1 MQRHSTTQTTR
12 CEYVHSV
19 LEEYLAGELNAD
31 AQAAIETHVATC
43 QDCQNELDFALEVDE
58 ALQEL
63 PKPQPPAEVFNQV
76 AAYVQ
81 SHPQPTAQ
89 GWFDSLKQV
98 LRGLYLRP
106 VAVGAVAASLIIL
119 VTFGAYQQHQQSLQI
134 EQATYEL
141 SYALSTV
148 RYAMHKTGIAIDK
161 RLSAAQVREAPR
173 RALMRTIDEINSSET
188 IQRSFIILNQLTDSS
203 SGNSEDS
210 SNNQSSPK

>member
-1 MQRHSTTQTTR
+1 MQRHSTTQIIR

-31 AQAAIETHVATC
+31 AQATIETHLATC
-43 QDCQNELDFALEVDE
+43 QNCQNELDFALEISE
-58 ALQEL
+58 AVQEL
-63 PKPQPPAEVFNQV
+63 PKPQPPAEVLDQV

-81 SHPQPTAQ
+81 SHPQPTTQ
-89 GWFDSLKQV
+89 RWFDSLIQA

-119 VTFGAYQQHQQSLQI
+119 ITFGVYQQHQHSLQI

-148 RYAMHKTGIAIDK
+148 RYAMHKTGLAIDK
-161 RLSAAQVREAPR
+161 RLSTDQVREAPR
-173 RALMRTIDEINSSET
+173 RALMLTIDEINSSET
-188 IQRSFIILNQLTDSS
+188 IQRSLIILNKLTDSS
-203 SGNSEDS
+203 TGNSEDS
-210 SNNQSSPK
+210 SNNQSPE

>member
-1 MQRHSTTQTTR
+1 MQRHSTTQTIR
-12 CEYVHSV
+12 CEQVHSV
-19 LEEYLAGELNAD
+19 LEEYLAGELNAN

-43 QDCQNELDFALEVDE
+43 QHCQNELDFALEVGN

-63 PKPQPPAEVFNQV
+63 PSPQPPAEVFDQV

-81 SHPQPTAQ
+81 SHPKPAAQ

-106 VAVGAVAASLIIL
+106 VAVGTVTASLIIL

-134 EQATYEL
+134 ERATHEL

-148 RYAMHKTGIAIDK
+148 RYAMRKTKLAIYDE
-161 RLSAAQVREAPR
+161 LPSNEVMMAPR
-173 RALMRTIDEINSSET
+173 RALLSTLTEIDTTTNDHFSQVTRKSLA
-188 IQRSFIILNQLTDSS
+188 ILNKLDWKEI
-203 SGNSEDS
+203 G
-210 SNNQSSPK
+210 K

>member
-1 MQRHSTTQTTR
+1 MQRHSATQTIR

-31 AQAAIETHVATC
+31 AQAAIETHLATC

-63 PKPQPPAEVFNQV
+63 PRPQPPAEVFDQV

-81 SHPQPTAQ
+81 SHPNPTTQ
-89 GWFDSLKQV
+89 GWFDSLKQA
-98 LRGLYLRP
+98 LRGLSIRP
-106 VAVGAVAASLIIL
+106 VAVGAVAAGLIIL
-119 VTFGAYQQHQQSLQI
+119 VTFSVHQQHQQSLQI

-148 RYAMHKTGIAIDK
+148 RYAMRKTGLAIDK
-161 RLSAAQVREAPR
+161 RLSTDRVREAPR
-173 RALMRTIDEINSSET
+173 KALMLTINEINSSKT
-188 IQRSFIILNQLTDSS
+188 IQHSLVILNKLTNSS
-203 SGNSEDS
+203 TGNDEDFG
-210 SNNQSSPK
+210 NNQSPE

>member
-1 MQRHSTTQTTR
+1 MQRHSTTQTMR
-12 CEYVHSV
+12 CEQVHSV

-31 AQAAIETHVATC
+31 AQAAIETHLATC
-43 QDCQNELDFALEVDE
+43 QDCQNELDFALEVSE

-63 PKPQPPAEVFNQV
+63 PKPQPPAEVFDQV

-81 SHPQPTAQ
+81 SHPKPTTQ

-98 LRGLYLRP
+98 LRGLSLRP
-106 VAVGAVAASLIIL
+106 VAVGTVAASLIIL

-148 RYAMHKTGIAIDK
+148 RYAMQKTELVLYEG
-161 RLSAAQVREAPR
+161 LPSNEVMEAPR
-173 RALMRTIDEINSSET
+173 RALLFTLDEINT
-188 IQRSFIILNQLTDSS
+188 TT
-203 SGNSEDS
+203 NSRFSQMIHKSLAIFNKINWKEID
-210 SNNQSSPK
+210 K

>member
-1 MQRHSTTQTTR
+1 MQRHSTTQTVR

-31 AQAAIETHVATC
+31 AQAAIETHLAAC
-43 QDCQNELDFALEVDE
+43 QDCQNDLDIALEISE
-58 ALQEL
+58 AVQEL
-63 PKPQPPAEVFNQV
+63 PKPQPPPEVFDQV
-76 AAYVQ
+76 TAYVQ
-81 SHPQPTAQ
+81 SHPNPTTQ

-141 SYALSTV
+141 SYALGTV
-148 RYAMHKTGIAIDK
+148 RYAMQKTEIALYKGLPSNEVMEASRRTLLFALDGINTTTNNRFSQVIRKNLAIFNKINWKEIDK
-161 RLSAAQVREAPR
+161 
-173 RALMRTIDEINSSET
+173 
-188 IQRSFIILNQLTDSS
+188 
-203 SGNSEDS
+203 
-210 SNNQSSPK
+210 

>member
-1 MQRHSTTQTTR
+1 MQRHSTTQTIH

-19 LEEYLAGELNAD
+19 LEEYLAGELNTD
-31 AQAAIETHVATC
+31 TQAAIETHLTTC
-43 QDCQNELDFALEVDE
+43 QSCQNELDFALEVGE

-63 PKPQPPAEVFNQV
+63 PKPKPPAEVFDQV

-81 SHPQPTAQ
+81 SHPKPISQ

-106 VAVGAVAASLIIL
+106 VAVGAVAASLVIL

-148 RYAMHKTGIAIDK
+148 RYAMHKTGLAIDK
-161 RLSAAQVREAPR
+161 RLSADQVREAPR

-188 IQRSFIILNQLTDSS
+188 IQRSLVILNKLTDSS
-203 SGNSEDS
+203 TVSDEDS
-210 SNNQSSPK
+210 SNNQSPE